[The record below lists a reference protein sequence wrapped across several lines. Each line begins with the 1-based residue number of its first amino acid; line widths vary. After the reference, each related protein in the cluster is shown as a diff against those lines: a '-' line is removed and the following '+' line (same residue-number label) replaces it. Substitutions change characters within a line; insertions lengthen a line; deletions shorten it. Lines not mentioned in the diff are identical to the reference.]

1 MDNNE
6 HILLLR
12 KLEREKAARKQAEK
26 ILEDKA
32 AELYQRTEQLHEA
45 NEKLE
50 VLLGERDSQLQG
62 IFENIVDAYVV
73 MDLGGNILR
82 MNEAANKLFG
92 FDHELEKV
100 NVTSL
105 IYPEDYVYAM
115 ESFKALTEKGYFTN
129 YQARVL
135 TRQQGVRW
143 VQINASVVLDNKK
156 RPIAAQGI
164 VRDITD
170 QLNKANALA
179 FISEVS
185 QCILG
190 KVNLIEIGTAIAKRV
205 ADFLGTNDCI
215 VYIKRPEMNALQQIS
230 AVGAKLND
238 YGTIVNP
245 IEIPLGKGIVG
256 TVAKSGIGEIIPDT
270 TADNRYIVDDAI
282 RLSEITVPILLNGEL
297 VGVIDAEHQSK
308 NYFTEFQLGTL
319 NTVSNLVALQ
329 LNSALDFEAR
339 KKSEMRNVKLLRQL
353 ERSNNELSE
362 YAHVVSHDLKSP
374 LRSINALTAWIREDN
389 FDTLNTKSKEHFDLL
404 ESTIDKMEKLI
415 SNVLKY
421 AAIDQSDEDFSVV
434 DTGELVCDIVKTIY
448 IPSRIEVQIPKRLP
462 VVLASRVMLQQLFQN
477 LMVNAIKYNDKEK
490 GFVRICS
497 EDKETFYQFSVTD
510 NGQGIPP
517 EYHEKIFKI
526 FQSLNPDGE
535 SNGLGLALVKKVVEF
550 YDGEVWLESTPGEGT
565 TFYFTLSKKK

>member
-6 HILLLR
+6 HRLLLR

-82 MNEAANKLFG
+82 MNEAATKLFG
-92 FDHELEKV
+92 FDYEQEKV

-105 IYPEDYVYAM
+105 IYPEDFVYAM
-115 ESFKALTEKGYFTN
+115 ESFQVLTEKGYFTN

-135 TRQQGVRW
+135 TRHQGVRW

-164 VRDITD
+164 VRDITE
-170 QLNKANALA
+170 QLNETNALS

>member
-1 MDNNE
+1 M
-6 HILLLR
+6 
-12 KLEREKAARKQAEK
+12 
-26 ILEDKA
+26 
-32 AELYQRTEQLHEA
+32 
-45 NEKLE
+45 
-50 VLLGERDSQLQG
+50 
-62 IFENIVDAYVV
+62 
-73 MDLGGNILR
+73 
-82 MNEAANKLFG
+82 
-92 FDHELEKV
+92 
-100 NVTSL
+100 
-105 IYPEDYVYAM
+105 
-115 ESFKALTEKGYFTN
+115 
-129 YQARVL
+129 
-135 TRQQGVRW
+135 
-143 VQINASVVLDNKK
+143 
-156 RPIAAQGI
+156 
-164 VRDITD
+164 
-170 QLNKANALA
+170 
-179 FISEVS
+179 
-185 QCILG
+185 
-190 KVNLIEIGTAIAKRV
+190 
-205 ADFLGTNDCI
+205 
-215 VYIKRPEMNALQQIS
+215 
-230 AVGAKLND
+230 
-238 YGTIVNP
+238 
-245 IEIPLGKGIVG
+245 
-256 TVAKSGIGEIIPDT
+256 
-270 TADNRYIVDDAI
+270 
-282 RLSEITVPILLNGEL
+282 
-297 VGVIDAEHQSK
+297 
-308 NYFTEFQLGTL
+308 
-319 NTVSNLVALQ
+319 
-329 LNSALDFEAR
+329 NSALDFEAR